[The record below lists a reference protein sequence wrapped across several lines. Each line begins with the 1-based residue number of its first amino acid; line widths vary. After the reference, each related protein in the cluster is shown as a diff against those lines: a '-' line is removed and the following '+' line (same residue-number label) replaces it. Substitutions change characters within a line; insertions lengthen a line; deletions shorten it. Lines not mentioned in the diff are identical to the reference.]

1 MLRSAVTLWH
11 LRRRNAPHEADL
23 RSPGTRHIVNIN
35 YGVLGRVGT
44 MAGWYAARRPNM
56 SSKLVIALA
65 LLAFALV
72 AAIPIALIVGLV
84 LMLLGHVIGGLALFG
99 GSILA
104 ATAAVVLAS
113 VTGVRH
119 LRGVVRGMITEH
131 ARHHRAQLPG
141 LPAGPGRLHLH
152 RLRPDVNVGGLG

>member
-1 MLRSAVTLWH
+1 
-11 LRRRNAPHEADL
+11 
-23 RSPGTRHIVNIN
+23 
-35 YGVLGRVGT
+35 

-56 SSKLVIALA
+56 SSKVVIALA

-72 AAIPIALIVGLV
+72 AAVPVALIVGLV

-119 LRGVVRGMITEH
+119 LRGVVRGMLTEH
-131 ARHHRAQLPG
+131 DFTEHTRGTAIRFTMLFPTAAECERSKRYVVQG
-141 LPAGPGRLHLH
+141 NEENFDRLEAL
-152 RLRPDVNVGGLG
+152 LATTV

>member
-1 MLRSAVTLWH
+1 
-11 LRRRNAPHEADL
+11 
-23 RSPGTRHIVNIN
+23 
-35 YGVLGRVGT
+35 

-56 SSKLVIALA
+56 SSKMVIALA

-72 AAIPIALIVGLV
+72 AAVPVALLVGV
-84 LMLLGHVIGGLALFG
+84 IMMLLGHVIGGLALFG

-119 LRGVVRGMITEH
+119 LRGVVRGMLTEYNFTEH
-131 ARHHRAQLPG
+131 DTTEHDLTEHNSQVFQLD
-141 LPAGPGRLHLH
+141 R
-152 RLRPDVNVGGLG
+152 DDYTYIK

>member
-1 MLRSAVTLWH
+1 M
-11 LRRRNAPHEADL
+11 
-23 RSPGTRHIVNIN
+23 
-35 YGVLGRVGT
+35 
-44 MAGWYAARRPNM
+44 
-56 SSKLVIALA
+56 VIALA

-72 AAIPIALIVGLV
+72 AAVPVALLVGII

-119 LRGVVRGMITEH
+119 LRGAVRGMLTEH
-131 ARHHRAQLPG
+131 DFTEHDFTEHNSQVLQLD
-141 LPAGPGRLHLH
+141 RDDYTYI
-152 RLRPDVNVGGLG
+152 R

>member
-1 MLRSAVTLWH
+1 M
-11 LRRRNAPHEADL
+11 
-23 RSPGTRHIVNIN
+23 
-35 YGVLGRVGT
+35 GT

-56 SSKLVIALA
+56 SSKVVIALA

-72 AAIPIALIVGLV
+72 AAVPIAFVAGVI

-113 VTGVRH
+113 VTGVGH

-131 ARHHRAQLPG
+131 DTTEHDATEHNSQVFQLDRDDYTYIG
-141 LPAGPGRLHLH
+141 
-152 RLRPDVNVGGLG
+152 